1 MALKNVAILAFAFAL
16 ALGGVHCKKN
26 ETPRCGRCGM
36 VVDPK
41 SAFQAELDMPDT
53 GGKLA
58 FDSPKCALKH
68 RATRKVRTTLRVQE
82 YYSRTW
88 VGGADVRL
96 IAHLHRAVR
105 VVERGRQDP
114 SWALVLEAAGEHVDT
129 SGGQR
134 RHDGVTGESAVRTT
148 LPREGDRPGAVDD
161 LAWL

>member
-88 VGGADVRL
+88 VGGADVRFIVGSDVL
-96 IAHLHRAVR
+96 GPMGKDFIAVSPTQAEKFVHDHGGDKTLTLA
-105 VVERGRQDP
+105 EIDDT
-114 SWALVLEAAGEHVDT
+114 VLASV
-129 SGGQR
+129 
-134 RHDGVTGESAVRTT
+134 
-148 LPREGDRPGAVDD
+148 P
-161 LAWL
+161 